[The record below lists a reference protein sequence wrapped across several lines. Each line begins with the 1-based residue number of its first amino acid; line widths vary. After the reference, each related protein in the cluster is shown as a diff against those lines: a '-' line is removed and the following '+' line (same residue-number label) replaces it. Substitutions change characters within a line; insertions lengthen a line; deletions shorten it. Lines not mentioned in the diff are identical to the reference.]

1 MQQLQHDFLLVKSP
15 IFGGCL
21 APKLLTS
28 RSPSYRP
35 LCFTKG
41 SLGTWHP
48 IPCCWAR
55 RGPDSVSNKR
65 SCDRKVVL
73 SQEPIDQLVLF
84 FPGGSQKQCFCS
96 NHKIHVKSKWNPH
109 KIHYAIYYALH
120 VENQPN
126 MLCRKELGPKAQKLG
141 NLAPTHKL
149 TRPTRKVFQTVVY
162 PLVN

>member
-1 MQQLQHDFLLVKSP
+1 MFLPSILSYDKNNHFCQWNPQVLELHVRFSSFKPPLNCRSISASLWLLKFLNAAAAARFLLVKSP

-84 FPGGSQKQCFCS
+84 FLEEAKNSVFVPT
-96 NHKIHVKSKWNPH
+96 IKS
-109 KIHYAIYYALH
+109 
-120 VENQPN
+120 
-126 MLCRKELGPKAQKLG
+126 
-141 NLAPTHKL
+141 T
-149 TRPTRKVFQTVVY
+149 
-162 PLVN
+162 